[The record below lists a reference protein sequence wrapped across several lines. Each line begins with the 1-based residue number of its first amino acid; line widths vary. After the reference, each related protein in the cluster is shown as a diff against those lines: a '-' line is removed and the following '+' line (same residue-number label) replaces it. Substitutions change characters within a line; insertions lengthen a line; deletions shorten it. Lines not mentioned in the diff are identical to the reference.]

1 MKSGTIVPSGERT
14 AVFYV
19 SIDRSESLNQMIQAG
34 RYDEINEAI
43 RLVNFPWKRKG
54 SVQVEV
60 TLVQLDRAFETG
72 EIRKLM
78 DARGYRP
85 AFIEHLLA
93 LGRDEPDL
101 QRTIPIVALGSG
113 RIIKGRRYAACLGG
127 SASSRSLGL
136 AVIYRRWSRYY
147 RFAFVKK

>member
-1 MKSGTIVPSGERT
+1 
-14 AVFYV
+14 
-19 SIDRSESLNQMIQAG
+19 MIEDS

-43 RLVNFPWKRKG
+43 RAVNFPWKRKG
-54 SVQVEV
+54 TVKVEV
-60 TLVQLDRAFETG
+60 TLIQFDRALEAG

-93 LGRDEPDL
+93 LGREEPDL

-113 RIIKGRRYAACLGG
+113 RIIKGRRYAVCLGG
-127 SASSRSLGL
+127 SRSLRSL
-136 AVIYRRWSRYY
+136 NLVVIYRRWSRYY
-147 RFAFVKK
+147 RFAFVRK

>member
-1 MKSGTIVPSGERT
+1 MKARTIVTPGERT
-14 AVFYV
+14 AVFCV
-19 SIDRSESLNQMIQAG
+19 SIDRSESLNEMIEAG
-34 RYDEINEAI
+34 RYDKIDEAI
-43 RLVNFPWKRKG
+43 RAVNFPWKRKG
-54 SVQVEV
+54 TVKVEV
-60 TLVQLDRAFETG
+60 TLVQFDRVLEAG

-113 RIIKGRRYAACLGG
+113 RIIKSRRYAACLGG
-127 SASSRSLGL
+127 SASARSLGL
-136 AVIYRRWSRYY
+136 TAIYRRWSRYY

>member
-1 MKSGTIVPSGERT
+1 MKAGTIVPPGERT
-14 AVFYV
+14 AVFCV
-19 SIDRSESLNQMIQAG
+19 SIDRSESLNEMIEAG

-43 RLVNFPWKRKG
+43 RSVNFPWKRKG
-54 SVQVEV
+54 TVHVEV
-60 TLVQLDRAFETG
+60 TLVQFDRGLEAG
-72 EIRKLM
+72 EIRRIM

-113 RIIKGRRYAACLGG
+113 RIIKGRRYAVCLGG

-136 AVIYRRWSRYY
+136 TVVYRRWSIYY

>member
-1 MKSGTIVPSGERT
+1 MNGELTAGRGERS
-14 AVFYV
+14 AVFVV
-19 SIDRSESLNQMIQAG
+19 SVNRWESLGEMIEAG

-54 SVQVEV
+54 SKEVEL
-60 TLVQLDRAFETG
+60 TLIQFDRPLEAG
-72 EIRKLM
+72 EIKRIM
-78 DARGYRP
+78 AARGYRP
-85 AFIEHLLA
+85 AFIEELLA

-127 SASSRSLGL
+127 SRSLRSL
-136 AVIYRRWSRYY
+136 NLVVIYSRWSFYY
-147 RFAFVKK
+147 RFAFIKK